1 MNCPICDTEMK
12 TCYCSVCGFDST
24 SCAELYPTF
33 FLVTA
38 GSSILKRHTEW
49 KHAHH
54 IPEPPLDNCIFL
66 DLEDQKE
73 RERLRRREQEKKE
86 QEEKKKHE
94 EEARRQLQR
103 QLEKEQEK
111 KVQEE
116 KKKREEEARRQLQR
130 QLEKEQEKK
139 VLRMQ
144 ELTSTASKYLIMNWI
159 LTIVLIVLFSF
170 VGSQSMVFPW
180 LLIPIAVGYFI
191 FKRWELFYN
200 KHIMPLKEETTK
212 IIEQKKNINDSSSDI
227 VNSIYKKEI
236 TSIHKSNNIMTIII
250 VIVALAFW
258 LIFVEIFLLIFT
270 DTFNSYTW
278 LNICFFYLKHI
289 LLCSLLIFSSG
300 GYIFPWLY
308 SQKRGTYWMACFIV
322 TTILVYALINSVFR
336 MI

>member
-86 QEEKKKHE
+86 QEEKKKH
-94 EEARRQLQR
+94 
-103 QLEKEQEK
+103 
-111 KVQEE
+111 
-116 KKKREEEARRQLQR
+116 EEEARRQLQR

-289 LLCSLLIFSSG
+289 SLCSLLIFSSG

>member
-73 RERLRRREQEKKE
+73 RERLRRREQEKKG
-86 QEEKKKHE
+86 QEEKKKH
-94 EEARRQLQR
+94 
-103 QLEKEQEK
+103 
-111 KVQEE
+111 
-116 KKKREEEARRQLQR
+116 EEEARRQLQR

-212 IIEQKKNINDSSSDI
+212 IIEQKKNINDSSSDV

-258 LIFVEIFLLIFT
+258 LIFVELFLLVFT

-278 LNICFFYLKHI
+278 LNIFFFYLKHI